1 MSGNAPK
8 ISPAKLQSARIAIIS
23 ASWHKEICDA
33 LVAGARRALQE
44 SGVKQIEVS
53 HVAGSFE
60 LPLAAQYALKA
71 GADAAIVLGV
81 VLRGETPHFDY
92 VCQGVT
98 DGVMR
103 VSLELDKPIGFGVL
117 TVDTIE
123 QAIARSGVAGSKEDK
138 GYDSAVAALDL
149 LRVKRELFDRFAK

>member
-8 ISPAKLQSARIAIIS
+8 INPEKLESARIAIIS

-33 LVAGARRALQE
+33 LVAGAKRALQE

-53 HVAGSFE
+53 YVAGSFE

-98 DGVMR
+98 QGVMD
-103 VSLELDKPIGFGVL
+103 VQLKFSKPIGFGVL
-117 TVDTIE
+117 MCDFLE
-123 QAIARSGVAGSKEDK
+123 QAHARSGIPGSKEDK
-138 GYDSAVAALDL
+138 GYEAATAALTMISQS
-149 LRVKRELFDRFAK
+149 RITS

>member
-8 ISPAKLQSARIAIIS
+8 INPEKLESARIAIIS

-33 LVAGARRALQE
+33 LVAGAKRALQE

-53 HVAGSFE
+53 YVAGSFE

-92 VCQGVT
+92 VCKGVT

-103 VSLELDKPIGFGVL
+103 VSLDLDKPIGFGVL

-138 GYDSAVAALDL
+138 GHDSAVAALDL
-149 LRVKRELFDRFAK
+149 LRVKRELGEKFSN

>member
-1 MSGNAPK
+1 MSGNSPK
-8 ISPAKLQSARIAIIS
+8 INLAKLETARIAIIS
-23 ASWHKEICDA
+23 ASWHREICDA

-92 VCQGVT
+92 VCKGVT

>member
-33 LVAGARRALQE
+33 LVAGARRGLQE
-44 SGVKQIEVS
+44 SGVSQVEVS

-103 VSLELDKPIGFGVL
+103 VSLDLDKPIGFGVL

-138 GYDSAVAALDL
+138 GYDSAIAALDL
-149 LRVKRELFDRFAK
+149 LRVKRELGEKFSN